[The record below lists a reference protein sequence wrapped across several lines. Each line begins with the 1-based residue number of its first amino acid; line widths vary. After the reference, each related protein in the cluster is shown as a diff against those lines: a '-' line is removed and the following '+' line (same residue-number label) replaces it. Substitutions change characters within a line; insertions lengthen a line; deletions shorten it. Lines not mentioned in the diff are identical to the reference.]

1 MHETGHSRGARLLAP
16 KLFYFCWFA
25 AFGAFIP
32 FVSLYYRHVGLD
44 LGQIGLLVSVSGVVQ
59 LVAAPIWSVIADALR
74 LRRALLPVAVA
85 GTIVPVL
92 LIGRSTSFGVLFV
105 LALAQALFS
114 APVGALSDSATLDLL
129 GDRRDRYGAQ
139 RVWGAVGWAASTLL
153 FGWASERFGYQ
164 SIFVGYAVLAAC
176 TVGAALMLPRTQIA
190 APDLRAAARS
200 LLRDS
205 RWFGFLGCV
214 LLISC
219 CGATVTSFLSLY
231 LQDLGASGQQI
242 GLAQTIAS
250 VSELPV
256 MALSPLV
263 LRRWGARPLLV
274 VAGLLYA
281 LRMALYIAAPT
292 AGWALA
298 IQALH
303 GLCFGALWTAGV
315 VEAQRL
321 APAGLEATGQ
331 TLFGMATFGVAMAA
345 ASALGGQIYRDYG
358 FVTLFAIAGAAA
370 LLGGLGLLAVQAER
384 RGEQAEQP
392 VQ

>member
-1 MHETGHSRGARLLAP
+1 MLDTGKSRGARAEPRLLAP

-32 FVSLYYRHVGLD
+32 FVSLYYRQVGLD

-59 LVAAPIWSVIADALR
+59 LVAAPIWSVIGDALR
-74 LRRALLPVAVA
+74 LRRVLLPVAAA
-85 GTIVPVL
+85 GTIAPVL

-105 LALAQALFS
+105 LALVQALFS
-114 APVGALSDSATLDLL
+114 APVGPLSDSATMDLL
-129 GDRRDRYGAQ
+129 GDRRERYGAQ
-139 RVWGAVGWAASTLL
+139 RVWGAVGWAASTLT
-153 FGWASERFGYQ
+153 FGWTSERFGYQ
-164 SIFVGYAVLAAC
+164 SIFIGYAVLAGLA
-176 TVGAALMLPRTQIA
+176 VIGALMLPRTQIK
-190 APDLRAAARS
+190 APDLHGATRS
-200 LLRDS
+200 LLRDR

-214 LLISC
+214 FLISC
-219 CGATVTSFLSLY
+219 CGAIVTSFLSLY

-256 MALSPLV
+256 MGLSPLI
-263 LRRWGARPLLV
+263 LRRWGARPLLI

-298 IQALH
+298 IQGLH

-315 VEAQRL
+315 VEVQRL
-321 APAGLEATGQ
+321 TPAGLEATGQ
-331 TLFGMATFGVAMAA
+331 TLFGMATFGVASAA
-345 ASALGGQIYRDYG
+345 ASAIGGQIYSDYG
-358 FVTLFAIAGAAA
+358 FVTLFWIAAAAA
-370 LLGGLGLLAVQAER
+370 LLGGMGLLAGGSER
-384 RGEQAEQP
+384 RSQQ
-392 VQ
+392 V